1 MNIGKKII
9 QIKAKAKER
18 TFIIEEEL
26 LKLVDEITNETEK
39 AIIRTMF
46 YTGLRIGEAV
56 NLTFDDVNLDD
67 NYIYVRKSKSRYERK
82 YLLVLK

>member
-1 MNIGKKII
+1 VNIGKKII